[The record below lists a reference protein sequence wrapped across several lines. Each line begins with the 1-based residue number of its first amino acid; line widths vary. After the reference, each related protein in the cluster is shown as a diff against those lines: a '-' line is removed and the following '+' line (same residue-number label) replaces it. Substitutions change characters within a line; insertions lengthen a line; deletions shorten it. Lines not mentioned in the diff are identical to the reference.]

1 MNAERSGP
9 RSFSRPLPLAV
20 ASGSDATYGTAQGQ
34 HTRRVTEAEV
44 LRRIFDAYN
53 DDDVDGVVAG
63 ATDDVTYVFGPRGI
77 RMTGRDG
84 WRQVVA
90 GIAAAVPGRRL
101 EIVRLAAADGAG
113 VVEWVIR
120 GVSSGAVDGYPAA
133 GEPVILE
140 GCTVVGFR
148 DERVCYVRDY
158 MG

>member
-1 MNAERSGP
+1 MN
-9 RSFSRPLPLAV
+9 
-20 ASGSDATYGTAQGQ
+20 
-34 HTRRVTEAEV
+34 EAEV

-53 DDDVDGVVAG
+53 SDDLDGVVAD
-63 ATDDVTYVFGPRGI
+63 ATEDLTYVFGPRGI
-77 RMTGRDG
+77 RLTGRDA

-90 GIAAAVPGRRL
+90 GIAAAIPGRRL
-101 EIVRLAAADGAG
+101 EIVHLAGADGAG
-113 VVEWVIR
+113 VVEWIIR

-133 GEPVILE
+133 GQPVTLE